1 MNVHEVMTKNVIAVE
16 PETPLKKV
24 AELLVEHGI
33 SGLPVVDAEG
43 VVLGVVS
50 EADFLAKAPTPK
62 KSRLL
67 AWLLDDADLWRD
79 KLTARTS
86 GEAMTAPA
94 VTIGPDR
101 DIAEA
106 ARLMSRH
113 DVNRLPVVDDQG
125 KLVGIVTRADLVR
138 TFTRPDEE
146 IKQSLERLARE
157 TLWIADEGL
166 SIEVSQG
173 EVQLSGELGR
183 RSDAELLVRFA
194 RREPGVVAVSSA
206 LRWRWDDRKVAPE
219 RSDPRIPTAPRP

>member
-1 MNVHEVMTKNVIAVE
+1 MNVREAMTTDVIAVE

-33 SGLPVVDAEG
+33 SGLPVLDAGG

-50 EADFLAKAPTPK
+50 EADFLAKAPAPTR
-62 KSRLL
+62 SRVL
-67 AWLLDDADLWRD
+67 AWLLDDADSWRD
-79 KLTARTS
+79 KLTARTA

-94 VTIGPDR
+94 ITIGPEQ

-113 DVNRLPVVDDQG
+113 GVNRLPVVDDEG
-125 KLVGIVTRADLVR
+125 RLVGIVTRADLVR

-146 IKQSLERLARE
+146 IERSLERLARD
-157 TLWIADEGL
+157 TLWISDEGL

-173 EVQLSGELGR
+173 EVQLSGELER

-194 RREPGVVAVSSA
+194 KREPGVVAVSSA

-219 RSDPRIPTAPRP
+219 RSDPRIPAAPRP